1 MDECIICFDVIDNIT
16 KKNNIH
22 LECCNNYVHDY
33 CLQQWI
39 SSNINKNKDINL
51 CIYCKKNNITITN
64 IINNYKQLLSNI
76 NTEIIVN
83 NIYNS
88 NNTNNNNNS
97 NSNIIIT
104 ENTHLTKKITIIS
117 SFLIFLFFLYFY
129 IFIQ

>member
-1 MDECIICFDVIDNIT
+1 MDECIICFYVIDNIN

-39 SSNINKNKDINL
+39 SLNINKNKDINL

-64 IINNYKQLLSNI
+64 IINNYNQLLSNI

-83 NIYNS
+83 NNYNS
-88 NNTNNNNNS
+88 NNNNNNS
-97 NSNIIIT
+97 SNSNTIIT

>member
-1 MDECIICFDVIDNIT
+1 MEECIICFDDIENNT
-16 KKNNIH
+16 KINNIH

-33 CLQQWI
+33 CLQKWI
-39 SSNINKNKDINL
+39 SLNINKNKDINL

-64 IINNYKQLLSNI
+64 TINNYKQLLSNI
-76 NTEIIVN
+76 NTEIIVD

-88 NNTNNNNNS
+88 NN
-97 NSNIIIT
+97 NIIIT
-104 ENTHLTKKITIIS
+104 QNSHLTKKITIIS